1 MAEQTQGEPTT
12 TRRARRFVGTRNAGS
27 DTAPISGEGNNSA
40 LVTSKPK
47 VFRPRQAAQQIPQEI
62 LDDANLNQAISHLP
76 SNYNFEIHKTV
87 WRIKEAKA
95 TRVALQFP
103 EGLLLYASV
112 ISDILEKFAGV
123 STIIMG
129 DVTYG
134 ACCVDDYT
142 ARALGAD
149 FMVHYAHSCLVPID
163 VSTIKML
170 YVFVD
175 IQIDLAHFVATVK
188 HNFPPGFKLA
198 MISTIQFA
206 ASLQAAKAQLSDQF
220 PNLAVP
226 QAKPLSPGEVLGCTS
241 PKLNP
246 EDYQAIIYLGDGR
259 FHLES
264 MMISNATLPAYRYDP
279 YSKIFSSEKYDINL
293 MHNIRKQAIDTA
305 KKATRYGVIL
315 GTLGRQ
321 GSPAILT
328 RLEERLSALS
338 IPFITVLL
346 SEISLPKL
354 SLMTHSAENPEG
366 VETWVQIAC
375 PRLSID
381 WGATFGGVPLL
392 NAYEALVALG
402 VSEFLSVY
410 PMDYYAKSESPW
422 SNYYTPPK
430 KIEV

>member
-1 MAEQTQGEPTT
+1 
-12 TRRARRFVGTRNAGS
+12 
-27 DTAPISGEGNNSA
+27 
-40 LVTSKPK
+40 
-47 VFRPRQAAQQIPQEI
+47 
-62 LDDANLNQAISHLP
+62 LDDINLKQAISHLP
-76 SNYNFEIHKTV
+76 PNYNFEIHKTI
-87 WRIKEAKA
+87 WRLREAKA

-103 EGLLLYASV
+103 EGLLLYASI

-175 IQIDLAHFVATVK
+175 IQIDLAHFVATIK
-188 HNFPPGFKLA
+188 HNFAPGYKLA
-198 MISTIQFA
+198 MVSTIQFA
-206 ASLQAAKAQLSDQF
+206 ASLQAARTQLADQF
-220 PNLAVP
+220 PSLGVP

-246 EDYQAIIYLGDGR
+246 DDYQALVYLGDGR

-264 MMISNATLPAYRYDP
+264 MMISNSTLPAFRYDP
-279 YSKIFSSEKYDINL
+279 YSKIFSIEKYDIDL
-293 MHNIRKQAIDTA
+293 MHSVRKQAIDQA
-305 KKATRYGVIL
+305 KKASCYGVIL

-321 GSPAILT
+321 GNPAILT
-328 RLEERLSALS
+328 RLEDRLTSLS
-338 IPFITVLL
+338 IPYLTILL
-346 SEISLPKL
+346 SEISPAKL
-354 SLMTHSAENPEG
+354 ARMTRSAENPEG
-366 VETWVQIAC
+366 VDAWVQIAC

-381 WGATFGGVPLL
+381 WGGAFGGVPLL
-392 NAYEALVALG
+392 NAYEALVALE
-402 VSEFLSVY
+402 VSEFLPIY

-422 SNYYTPPK
+422 SNYYTPK
-430 KIEV
+430 KVEV